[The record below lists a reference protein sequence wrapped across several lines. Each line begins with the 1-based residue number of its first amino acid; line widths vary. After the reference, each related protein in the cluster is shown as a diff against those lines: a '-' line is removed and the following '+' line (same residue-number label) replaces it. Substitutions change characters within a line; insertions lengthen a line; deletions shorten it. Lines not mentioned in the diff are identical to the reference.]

1 MSDSPQT
8 VDEYIAFISYRHADN
23 IEEDRQWATWLHSQ
37 LEAYDI
43 PAELIGTLNLRGEV
57 IPERIFPVFRDEV
70 SLPAD
75 ADLKSAITQ
84 ALDLSRFLVVL
95 CSPRAVQSHYLK
107 EEIIHFKAT
116 GKADRVTAALLL
128 GEPNASTDPSKS
140 EDPEDAR
147 TLECFPEPLRYDV
160 NERGELQRDQPTEPL
175 AADFRLPDGGKGIT
189 NPTVYRQ
196 QLLESGVD
204 PAQADRLAAVY
215 AEKINT
221 AKLKTIAGILGVRL
235 DVLTE
240 RDQLHQL
247 KLSQA
252 KASRAK
258 RLATVM
264 SGLFLAAVVST
275 YVAWNQYQRAETE
288 RSQAEKLLSRVRS
301 NLDFMNSE
309 LRDVLDRYVPTEPRV
324 RVIQS
329 IDSFVEDIEEFGGSD
344 SDIRA
349 AATARLQKAE
359 LILRSSTQNPEEAL
373 PLMQMALDG
382 FLALAQQEPN
392 NSQFQRDL
400 SVSYIKLGDIELRL
414 GNYYAAL
421 AHYDNLLTVRLKL
434 VELDPNNSQFQR
446 DLSVS
451 YIKLGDNELRLG
463 NNDAALAHY
472 ENALTIAL
480 KLDPN
485 NSQFQRDLSVSYI
498 KLGDIE
504 LRLGNYYAALAH
516 YENALTIALKLVK
529 LDPYNSVF
537 QRNLSV
543 SYNNLGDIELRLGN
557 TDAALAHY
565 DNSLTVA
572 LKLVELDP
580 NNGQFQRDLIVS
592 HVKMAELTKEQNNLS
607 RTLSHFKEA
616 SRIVENM
623 ASSGIL
629 APDDE
634 WMRGDLAA
642 RISELE

>member
-240 RDQLHQL
+240 RFTEVARV
-247 KLSQA
+247 SQH
-252 KASRAK
+252 RE
-258 RLATVM
+258 
-264 SGLFLAAVVST
+264 G
-275 YVAWNQYQRAETE
+275 
-288 RSQAEKLLSRVRS
+288 
-301 NLDFMNSE
+301 
-309 LRDVLDRYVPTEPRV
+309 
-324 RVIQS
+324 
-329 IDSFVEDIEEFGGSD
+329 
-344 SDIRA
+344 
-349 AATARLQKAE
+349 
-359 LILRSSTQNPEEAL
+359 
-373 PLMQMALDG
+373 
-382 FLALAQQEPN
+382 
-392 NSQFQRDL
+392 
-400 SVSYIKLGDIELRL
+400 
-414 GNYYAAL
+414 
-421 AHYDNLLTVRLKL
+421 H
-434 VELDPNNSQFQR
+434 
-446 DLSVS
+446 
-451 YIKLGDNELRLG
+451 
-463 NNDAALAHY
+463 
-472 ENALTIAL
+472 
-480 KLDPN
+480 
-485 NSQFQRDLSVSYI
+485 
-498 KLGDIE
+498 
-504 LRLGNYYAALAH
+504 
-516 YENALTIALKLVK
+516 
-529 LDPYNSVF
+529 
-537 QRNLSV
+537 
-543 SYNNLGDIELRLGN
+543 
-557 TDAALAHY
+557 
-565 DNSLTVA
+565 
-572 LKLVELDP
+572 
-580 NNGQFQRDLIVS
+580 
-592 HVKMAELTKEQNNLS
+592 
-607 RTLSHFKEA
+607 
-616 SRIVENM
+616 
-623 ASSGIL
+623 
-629 APDDE
+629 
-634 WMRGDLAA
+634 
-642 RISELE
+642 